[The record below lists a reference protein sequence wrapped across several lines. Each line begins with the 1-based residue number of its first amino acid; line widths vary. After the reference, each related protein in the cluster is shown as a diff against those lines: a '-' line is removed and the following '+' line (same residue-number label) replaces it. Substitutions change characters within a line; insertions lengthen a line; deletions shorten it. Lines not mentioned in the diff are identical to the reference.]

1 MRKVV
6 IACAALVLA
15 LIVVLAVPSLLH
27 AQGQAQGQQPQAD
40 QPQGGAGQTFLGNQ
54 PAGGR
59 GGRGGRGNQA
69 NVPAKPTPRWPDGH
83 PRLGAGPDEN
93 GTWGSCC
100 GSLSYDP
107 TPNTQVNQN
116 PGAGRGAAAGQGSN
130 AQGRGGRGGG
140 GFGGG
145 QANQP
150 PRTETPFQPWAKAL
164 LEYRRN
170 NEFEPHTRC
179 KPSGGARQFV
189 TPYGTEIV
197 EMPELQRIYI
207 FDIGGP
213 HTYRIIYMD
222 GKPHPA
228 NLVPSYYGDS
238 RGHWEGDTLVV
249 DNTGF
254 NEGFWMDRAGSPH
267 TEKLHFVERFTRTDY
282 NTLKYEVSVD
292 DPGAYTAPWTSSA
305 TMRWGAGSELFE
317 YVCQDNN
324 YAPTLLVGQQESVD
338 RTSIIVP

>member
-1 MRKVV
+1 MRDRILTASVMLLLMAV
-6 IACAALVLA
+6 FAA
-15 LIVVLAVPSLLH
+15 PLLLK
-27 AQGQAQGQQPQAD
+27 AQGPAPQGQQGQAVQGQGQRG
-40 QPQGGAGQTFLGNQ
+40 GGA
-54 PAGGR
+54 
-59 GGRGGRGNQA
+59 RGGRGNQA
-69 NVPAKPTPRWPDGH
+69 DVPAKPTPRWPDGH
-83 PRLGAGPDEN
+83 PRLGAGPDEK
-93 GTWGSCC
+93 GIWGSCC
-100 GSLSYDP
+100 GSLSFDP
-107 TPNTQVNQN
+107 TPNPQVNLN
-116 PGAGRGAAAGQGSN
+116 PGAGGGAAGQGAN
-130 AQGRGGRGGG
+130 AAQGRGARGG

-145 QANQP
+145 ANQP

-164 LEYRRN
+164 VEYRRT

-197 EMPELQRIYI
+197 EMPELKRIYI

-213 HTYRIIYMD
+213 HTFRIIYTD
-222 GKPHPA
+222 GSPHPA

-267 TEKLHFVERFTRTDY
+267 TEKLHYVERFTRTDY
-282 NTLKYEVSVD
+282 NTLKYDVTVEDS
-292 DPGAYTAPWTSSA
+292 GAYTAPWTYSA

-324 YAPTLLVGQQESVD
+324 FAPVLLVGEQEKVD
-338 RTSIIVP
+338 RSTIIVP

>member
-1 MRKVV
+1 MSHRILLLFLLIV
-6 IACAALVLA
+6 ALVLSFSA
-15 LIVVLAVPSLLH
+15 PSLLR
-27 AQGQAQGQQPQAD
+27 AQAQQPQGTQAQ
-40 QPQGGAGQTFLGNQ
+40 QPQGAGQTFLGNQ
-54 PAGGR
+54 PQGR

-69 NVPAKPTPRWPDGH
+69 DVLAKPTPRWPDGH
-83 PRLGAGPDEN
+83 PRLGAPPEETGI
-93 GTWGSCC
+93 WGACC
-100 GSLSYDP
+100 GSLSFDP
-107 TPNTQVNQN
+107 TPNPQAANFQN
-116 PGAGRGAAAGQGSN
+116 PGNLQGRGQGAN
-130 AQGRGGRGGG
+130 AQGRGGLNAQGP
-140 GFGGG
+140 
-145 QANQP
+145 AQP

-164 LEYRRN
+164 YEYRRT

-197 EMPELQRIYI
+197 EMPDLQRIYI

-213 HTYRIIYMD
+213 HTFRIIYMD

-249 DNTGF
+249 DNIGF

-267 TEKLHFVERFTRTDY
+267 TEKLHFVEKFTRTDY
-282 NTLKYEVSVD
+282 NTLRYEVTVE
-292 DPGAYTAPWTSSA
+292 DPGAYTQPWSTSA
-305 TMRWGAGSELFE
+305 TMRWTAGQELFE

-324 YAPTLLVGQQESVD
+324 YAPVLLIGSEEKVD